1 MTILRV
7 LNSNCVSIIF
17 SVRERKP
24 EREEG
29 VGRER
34 EKRKKGWRERELTG
48 QALFSIAAA
57 PIYILTSSIGGILF
71 LFIPSSSVR

>member
-7 LNSNCVSIIF
+7 LNNNCVSIIF
-17 SVRERKP
+17 YIRERKP
-24 EREEG
+24 EKEEG

-48 QALFSIAAA
+48 QTLFSIVAA
-57 PIYILTSSIGGILF
+57 PIYILTSS
-71 LFIPSSSVR
+71 V

>member
-7 LNSNCVSIIF
+7 LNNNCVSIIF
-17 SVRERKP
+17 SIRERKP
-24 EREEG
+24 EKEEG

-48 QALFSIAAA
+48 QTLFSIVAA
-57 PIYILTSSIGGILF
+57 PIYVLTSS
-71 LFIPSSSVR
+71 V